1 MNTNRLK
8 KHINIFIKKYKNQPK
23 KFADDLQERK
33 ELISYY
39 QSFTK
44 EKILNMDKDQIYE
57 YISKLWAMLIWGN
70 KHYVIDKIL
79 DENGLEN
86 FREHLATLIWGKDD
100 IEKRW
105 DVFRTDIKGM
115 GPAMISEILC
125 KTHPDDYML
134 WNRRAFVGLNYLEVE
149 NLPRYDYQ
157 LTGKVYKSLCNV
169 TKDIALE
176 FKEVGLEDA
185 TLLSVDYF
193 IWDELQIEDNLSKIA
208 TKSGGEK
215 TKKEEAIESH
225 EQMKFIHDDIRDK
238 IKDIGLWL
246 GFNANIEQKVSE
258 GSRVDTVWEATI
270 GNMGRVIYVFEV
282 QTKGSID
289 SLILNLLKSLIN
301 PAVQGVVAVSGKE
314 QLERIKKHAWD
325 VKDLRDKLKYWD
337 YEEISKVHESL
348 EYVNSNI
355 NNLGLVPQGF

>member
-8 KHINIFIKKYKNQPK
+8 KHINEFIKKYKNQPK
-23 KFADDLQERK
+23 EFADDLQERK
-33 ELISYY
+33 ELITYY
-39 QSFTK
+39 QSYTK
-44 EKILNMDKDQIYE
+44 EKILNMGKDQIYE
-57 YISKLWAMLIWGN
+57 YISKLWTMLIWGN

-86 FREHLATLIWGKDD
+86 FREHLAALVWGKDD

-134 WNRRAFVGLNYLEVE
+134 WNRRVFVGLNYLEVE

-157 LTGKVYKSLCNV
+157 LTGKIYKSLCNV
-169 TKDIALE
+169 IKDIAQE
-176 FKEVGLEDA
+176 FKEVGLEDV

-193 IWDELQIEDNLSKIA
+193 IWNELQVEDNLSKIA
-208 TKSGGEK
+208 TKSAGEK
-215 TKKEEAIESH
+215 PKREELIESH

-289 SLILNLLKSLIN
+289 SLILNLLKSLNN
-301 PAVQGVVAVSGKE
+301 PAVQGVVAVSDKE

-337 YEEISKVHESL
+337 YEEISKVHENL
-348 EYVNSNI
+348 EYVNSTI
-355 NNLGLVPQGF
+355 NNLELVPQGF